1 MIRYKDKMFE
11 QWSICPAT
19 GEIFDAKTGEVQQTY
34 MQCPWDDDYLKF
46 KGMPVHSIMAH
57 TFYGF
62 KPCYDVH
69 HLDENKHNNVLS
81 NLAYVTHS
89 EHMKRFHAKRGP
101 YKSREDNF
109 KKATGLTTHTTYAGN
124 KVIDDLVKAVKD
136 RMKNLY
142 SIDVKSTSVLEMAL
156 KDYVKSFKD

>member
-1 MIRYKDKMFE
+1 MIKYKDKIFE

-19 GEIFDAKTGEVQQTY
+19 GEIFDAKTGEIQPVKLY
-34 MQCPWDDDYLKF
+34 GGRPYF
-46 KGMPVHSIMAH
+46 KGLAVHQIMAH

-62 KPCYDVH
+62 KPGYDVH
-69 HLDENKHNNVLS
+69 HLDENKRNNVLS

-89 EHMKRFHAKRGP
+89 EHMKRFHAKRRP

-124 KVIDDLVKAVKD
+124 KTIDDLVKIVKD
-136 RMKNLY
+136 RMKRLY

-156 KDYVKSFKD
+156 KEYVKSFKA